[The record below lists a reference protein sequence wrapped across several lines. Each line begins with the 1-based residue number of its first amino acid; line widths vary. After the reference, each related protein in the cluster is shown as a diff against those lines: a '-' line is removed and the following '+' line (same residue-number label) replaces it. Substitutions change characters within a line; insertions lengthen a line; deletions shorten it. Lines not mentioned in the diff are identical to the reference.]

1 MVPAAIH
8 YFTQYKIKFIN
19 YDEARPSKAKAFF
32 GTHPSTTTVH
42 RTVAILT
49 DCSFRAS
56 FLIKNKKHHRN
67 GAFCFGADDEART
80 RYLNLGKV
88 ALYRVSYIREC
99 KIDYTQQLCTCQ
111 DFFEKN
117 VTIYLFTT
125 MHFFVII

>member
-1 MVPAAIH
+1 MH
-8 YFTQYKIKFIN
+8 

-32 GTHPSTTTVH
+32 GTHPSTATVH

-88 ALYRVSYIREC
+88 ALYRVSYIRKC
-99 KIDYTQQLCTCQ
+99 GASGRNRTIDTGIFSPLLYRLSYRSTNGDPERARTVDL
-111 DFFEKN
+111 
-117 VTIYLFTT
+117 
-125 MHFFVII
+125 

>member
-42 RTVAILT
+42 RAVAILT

-67 GAFCFGADDEART
+67 GVRHNKLL
-80 RYLNLGKV
+80 YLIQNL
-88 ALYRVSYIREC
+88 
-99 KIDYTQQLCTCQ
+99 
-111 DFFEKN
+111 
-117 VTIYLFTT
+117 IYPL
-125 MHFFVII
+125 